1 MLEKLNRKIQKLKND
16 VTLKK
21 ILDEE
26 ILRLEEKVK
35 LNEEKL
41 YSLERQQI
49 KEKRD
54 VDKLNKISISNIIAT
69 LLNNKE
75 DKLEKEEKEYLL
87 AKLKYDELLSSI
99 NILKEDLANEKNR
112 LISLGNCEEEYN
124 ELIKEKVNFIKTY
137 GDKEVREKLSN
148 IDNEIDDLIKESKEI
163 EEAYSVGRRLLIE
176 VNEAEEELRGAKN
189 WGIFDIAGGDLIST
203 IAKHNKINN
212 ANDKFEKIVHLISKF
227 NKELGDIN
235 LNNVSFSAA
244 TMTLDLFFDNIFT
257 DILVQNK
264 INDLINNMES
274 LKRRVESIM
283 RNLQERYDNLEKKH
297 ESLNKEYSLVIE
309 KL

>member
-41 YSLERQQI
+41 YSLERHQI

-189 WGIFDIAGGDLIST
+189 WGIFDSAGGDLIST